1 MVQAKRSCPDRARTS
16 KPIAMRLLFFVALS
30 FLALAAQVCSG
41 RPQVDEGKADLEW
54 IQADAITTE
63 SIKDAS
69 SENDTQVTV
78 IDTLRDI
85 SKTLKEKFIIL
96 GDKIKEKMN
105 QLKQAA
111 GDQAQ
116 KIKSQ
121 LNDLRKQLKDSVQAL
136 KKKVQGFF
144 DKGQYASFG
153 EHAIEVFG
161 KIVEIRDKL
170 NEFIKGVKDVTGDK
184 LRQMQEL
191 AKQLRQQIKMK
202 VQELLHGSSDSQ
214 TAVYYANDDDDVD
227 DSEAYV
233 IATLKDISKSLKEKF
248 LLLVEHLKE
257 KFAELKKAGSEHAE
271 KIKGELQTLMEQVA
285 DAREAMKQKVQELFK
300 PAQYASFGEHA
311 MEIFAK
317 LGKLREKL
325 NKFLEDV
332 KKVTGEKVEMLRKL
346 IKETREEIKKKIQEL
361 IQGSSDTQMVF
372 YHVSDDDTDED
383 NDAYVIETLKDISK
397 TLKEKFLILVENLK
411 QKFGEL
417 KKVGDQH
424 AENIKAQIRALKERV
439 SDARDALKQK
449 VQELFKPAEYAS
461 FGEHAMEIFAKLENL
476 REKLNKFLE
485 DVKKVTGEK
494 VDKLRELIKETRQEI
509 KTKIQE
515 LIEGSSSATT
525 ALYQASDDDEDA
537 EAYIIDTLKD
547 ISKALKEK
555 FLVLGERIAQKVQ
568 DIKQAFGQRAEV
580 LKKQLQELKGQLRQ
594 ASYALKKKVLEMIR
608 PEQSA
613 QYGMFDGISSAVS
626 ENLATLRTRLEK
638 FLNKVQKLAGEKW
651 VKMQETIR
659 DLRNEI
665 KQSIRKLLQ
674 GKAEVESTGA
684 PELTSA
690 IPMQY

>member
-1 MVQAKRSCPDRARTS
+1 
-16 KPIAMRLLFFVALS
+16 MRLLFFVALS

-41 RPQVDEGKADLEW
+41 RPQVDEGTADLEW

-63 SIKDAS
+63 SIQDASREKDAP
-69 SENDTQVTV
+69 VTV
-78 IDTLRDI
+78 VDTLRDI

-105 QLKQAA
+105 QLKQVA

-121 LNDLRKQLKDSVQAL
+121 LNDLRQQLKDSVQAL
-136 KKKVQGFF
+136 KKKVQALF
-144 DKGQYASFG
+144 DKGQYASIG

-170 NEFIKGVKDVTGDK
+170 NEFIKGLKDVTGNK
-184 LRQMQEL
+184 LKQMQEL

-202 VQELLHGSSDSQ
+202 VQELLHGSGGSQ
-214 TAVYYANDDDDVD
+214 MAVYYVNDDNDVD

-257 KFAELKKAGSEHAE
+257 KFAELKKAGSAHAE
-271 KIKGELQTLMEQVA
+271 KIKGELQILMEQMA
-285 DAREAMKQKVQELFK
+285 DAREAMKQKLQELFK

-332 KKVTGEKVEMLRKL
+332 KR
-346 IKETREEIKKKIQEL
+346 
-361 IQGSSDTQMVF
+361 
-372 YHVSDDDTDED
+372 
-383 NDAYVIETLKDISK
+383 
-397 TLKEKFLILVENLK
+397 
-411 QKFGEL
+411 
-417 KKVGDQH
+417 
-424 AENIKAQIRALKERV
+424 
-439 SDARDALKQK
+439 
-449 VQELFKPAEYAS
+449 
-461 FGEHAMEIFAKLENL
+461 
-476 REKLNKFLE
+476 
-485 DVKKVTGEK
+485 VTGEK

-509 KTKIQE
+509 KSKIQE
-515 LIEGSSSATT
+515 LIEGSNGATT
-525 ALYQASDDDEDA
+525 ALYQASDADEDA

-568 DIKQAFGQRAEV
+568 DIKTALGQRAEV
-580 LKKQLQELKGQLRQ
+580 LKKQLQELKGQLSE
-594 ASYALKKKVLEMIR
+594 ASDALKKKVLEMIR

-651 VKMQETIR
+651 VKMQEMIR

-684 PELTSA
+684 PEHTSA
-690 IPMQY
+690 IPLQY

>member
-1 MVQAKRSCPDRARTS
+1 
-16 KPIAMRLLFFVALS
+16 
-30 FLALAAQVCSG
+30 
-41 RPQVDEGKADLEW
+41 
-54 IQADAITTE
+54 
-63 SIKDAS
+63 
-69 SENDTQVTV
+69 
-78 IDTLRDI
+78 
-85 SKTLKEKFIIL
+85 
-96 GDKIKEKMN
+96 MN

-191 AKQLRQQIKMK
+191 AMQLRQQIKMK
-202 VQELLHGSSDSQ
+202 VQELLYGSSDSQ

-361 IQGSSDTQMVF
+361 IQGSSDTQ
-372 YHVSDDDTDED
+372 T
-383 NDAYVIETLKDISK
+383 
-397 TLKEKFLILVENLK
+397 NLK

-638 FLNKVQKLAGEKW
+638 
-651 VKMQETIR
+651 
-659 DLRNEI
+659 
-665 KQSIRKLLQ
+665 
-674 GKAEVESTGA
+674 
-684 PELTSA
+684 
-690 IPMQY
+690 

>member
-1 MVQAKRSCPDRARTS
+1 MQPPASTAKNIQDIHRLNFNVAVNIQITRPSRRSFEVD
-16 KPIAMRLLFFVALS
+16 AL
-30 FLALAAQVCSG
+30 
-41 RPQVDEGKADLEW
+41 RPQVDEGTADLEK
-54 IQADAITTE
+54 IKADAITTE
-63 SIKDAS
+63 STQDAS
-69 SENDTQVTV
+69 SEKDAQVTV

-85 SKTLKEKFIIL
+85 SKTLKEKFILL

-121 LNDLRKQLKDSVQAL
+121 LNDLRTQLKDSLQAL

-214 TAVYYANDDDDVD
+214 TAVYSVIDDDDVE

-248 LLLVEHLKE
+248 LLLVEHLKG
-257 KFAELKKAGSEHAE
+257 KFAELKKAG
-271 KIKGELQTLMEQVA
+271 K
-285 DAREAMKQKVQELFK
+285 
-300 PAQYASFGEHA
+300 
-311 MEIFAK
+311 
-317 LGKLREKL
+317 
-325 NKFLEDV
+325 
-332 KKVTGEKVEMLRKL
+332 
-346 IKETREEIKKKIQEL
+346 
-361 IQGSSDTQMVF
+361 
-372 YHVSDDDTDED
+372 
-383 NDAYVIETLKDISK
+383 
-397 TLKEKFLILVENLK
+397 
-411 QKFGEL
+411 
-417 KKVGDQH
+417 
-424 AENIKAQIRALKERV
+424 
-439 SDARDALKQK
+439 
-449 VQELFKPAEYAS
+449 
-461 FGEHAMEIFAKLENL
+461 
-476 REKLNKFLE
+476 
-485 DVKKVTGEK
+485 
-494 VDKLRELIKETRQEI
+494 
-509 KTKIQE
+509 
-515 LIEGSSSATT
+515 
-525 ALYQASDDDEDA
+525 
-537 EAYIIDTLKD
+537 AYIIDTLKD

-568 DIKQAFGQRAEV
+568 EIKEALGQRAEV
-580 LKKQLQELKGQLRQ
+580 LKKQLQELKGQLSE

-608 PEQSA
+608 PEQPA

-665 KQSIRKLLQ
+665 KQNIRKLLQ

-684 PELTSA
+684 PEQTSA
-690 IPMQY
+690 VPLEY

>member
-1 MVQAKRSCPDRARTS
+1 
-16 KPIAMRLLFFVALS
+16 MRLLFFVALS

-271 KIKGELQTLMEQVA
+271 KIKGELQILMEQVA

-300 PAQYASFGEHA
+300 PALYASFGEHA

-461 FGEHAMEIFAKLENL
+461 FGEHALEIFAKLENL

-515 LIEGSSSATT
+515 LIENSSSATT

-638 FLNKVQKLAGEKW
+638 FLNKVQQLAGEKW